1 VPRYRRHP
9 GLGGGKVATKALQQ
23 NGKYLIVPKS
33 TRNLEEVVPSRISR
47 QITVSNLRRSAHH
60 GGCPVPGRAGMKRI
74 ALLLPLVLGFAAGP
88 AAAQDVSYN
97 YDQDTDF
104 SKFKSY
110 KWVDIKSVQQV
121 DYATTRQITFV
132 IDAELAK
139 KGLLK
144 TDSDYADLYIGYQTA
159 LSRQTAWM
167 AYRDGWGYGP
177 GWGGGLAAIAEA
189 SIHVGELDLDMYA
202 ATEKK
207 LVWRGAV
214 SETVE
219 LNLNLEESEKKIEK
233 FVEKLL
239 KNYPPNASSADR
251 QGELNDK
258 RRLSGNRNRHAAAHC
273 FSCPLGNMGVFLR
286 VLPRNRGRPD

>member
-1 VPRYRRHP
+1 
-9 GLGGGKVATKALQQ
+9 
-23 NGKYLIVPKS
+23 
-33 TRNLEEVVPSRISR
+33 
-47 QITVSNLRRSAHH
+47 
-60 GGCPVPGRAGMKRI
+60 MKRI
-74 ALLLPLVLGFAAGP
+74 VLLLPLVLGFAAGP

-97 YDQDTDF
+97 FDRDTDF
-104 SKFKSY
+104 SKFNSY
-110 KWVDIKSVQQV
+110 KWIDIKSVQQV
-121 DYATTRQITFV
+121 DYVTTRQITLA

-177 GWGGGLAAIAEA
+177 GWGGGLATMAEA
-189 SIHVGELDLDMYA
+189 SIHAGELDLDMYA

-214 SETVE
+214 SNAVD
-219 LNLNLEESEKKIEK
+219 LNLNLEGSEKKIQN

-239 KNYPPNASSADR
+239 KNYPPNAPRADR
-251 QGELNDK
+251 QRELNDK
-258 RRLSGNRNRHAAAHC
+258 RHLSGSRNLHSAAHC
-273 FSCPLGNMGVFLR
+273 FSCPLDNIGVFLR
-286 VLPRNRGRPD
+286 VLPRNRERHD